1 MKECIEHSPIEEIFQ
16 MILLSKGKIKLLLGL
31 NMEDMRR
38 KFEENSDFR
47 EGMRRLTVEGY
58 QA

>member
-47 EGMRRLTVEGY
+47 EGMKRLTEEGY
-58 QA
+58 